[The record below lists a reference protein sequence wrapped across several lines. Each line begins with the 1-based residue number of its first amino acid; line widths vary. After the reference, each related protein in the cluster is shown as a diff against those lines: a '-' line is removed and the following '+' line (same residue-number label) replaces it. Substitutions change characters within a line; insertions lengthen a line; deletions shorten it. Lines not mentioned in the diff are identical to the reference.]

1 MLVPT
6 AAAGENVCMTDD
18 QIPASDTQTTPD
30 TAAKPEARCME
41 PGPDS
46 WTIDPQGN
54 FFCDLPRGHDG
65 LHFET
70 GAPRKW
76 WAGE

>member
-1 MLVPT
+1 
-6 AAAGENVCMTDD
+6 MTDD
-18 QIPASDTQTTPD
+18 QNPVSAAAAAAEPTP
-30 TAAKPEARCME
+30 RCKE

-46 WTIDPQGN
+46 WDLFLQGN
-54 FFCDLPRGHDG
+54 FFCELPRGHDG